1 MMSWERNFIQNVN
14 YMFDIKPKK
23 GILKLRQYFIDP
35 VQVLRNDVQQVIEQP
50 LFF

>member
-1 MMSWERNFIQNVN
+1 MWQEMYFIQSVN
-14 YMFDIKPKK
+14 NMFDIKPKN

-35 VQVLRNDVQQVIEQP
+35 VQLLRNDVQQVIEQP